1 MYVFVKSFIPQYH
14 FSDVTEI
21 EEKVFAGK
29 ELLVFDIDNT
39 LFYPESTVIR
49 KDILAWLQ
57 ELKKK
62 YRCIGLSN
70 SFTLKKRR
78 DKIEKILGIPVF
90 GGASKK
96 PSKKLFR
103 LLQDVYPYKAKNM
116 VMIGDMRL
124 TDVWFGNRNGMHT
137 VLVDPLADEVLF
149 ILKVERIFENFL
161 VWFLSFFLRLK

>member
-1 MYVFVKSFIPQYH
+1 MKNIIPEHH
-14 FSDVTEI
+14 FSDVTQI
-21 EEKVFAGK
+21 DEKVFVGK

-39 LFYPESTVIR
+39 LFYPESTAIR
-49 KDILAWLQ
+49 KDILIWLQ

-90 GGASKK
+90 GGKYKK
-96 PSKKLFR
+96 PTKKLFKI
-103 LLQDVYPYKAKNM
+103 LQDVYPYPAKHM

-137 VLVDPLADEVLF
+137 VLVDPLGDDVLF
-149 ILKVERIFENFL
+149 SLKMMRTFENFL
-161 VWFLSFFLRLK
+161 VWILLFFVRLK